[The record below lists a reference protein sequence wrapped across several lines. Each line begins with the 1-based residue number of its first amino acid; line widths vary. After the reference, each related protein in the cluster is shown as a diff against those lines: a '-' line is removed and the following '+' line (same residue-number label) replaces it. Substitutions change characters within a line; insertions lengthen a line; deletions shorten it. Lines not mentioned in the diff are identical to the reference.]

1 MMPFFDAAAPT
12 DSVFTEKGAL
22 DPLAAP
28 DDIRGRET
36 QQAQLARLLGGVTE
50 GYLPPTVAIHGS
62 PGIGKTM
69 TTDGSVESSRRVTR
83 RWRSRFLRSTE
94 PGADVEPFGRG
105 LLAWVALSGPN
116 AVLLGPPDGAPE
128 ASEPNGGTD
137 RMGGPALAVDM
148 RWPPSRAFGRAARTR
163 DTARGPGAD
172 RRPIG
177 RGVRFRLRYL
187 GSLLLRSG

>member
-50 GYLPPTVAIHGS
+50 GYLPLTVAIHGS

-69 TTDGSVESSRRVTR
+69 TT
-83 RWRSRFLRSTE
+83 RWVCREF
-94 PGADVEPFGRG
+94 
-105 LLAWVALSGPN
+105 
-116 AVLLGPPDGAPE
+116 
-128 ASEPNGGTD
+128 
-137 RMGGPALAVDM
+137 
-148 RWPPSRAFGRAARTR
+148 AARHEAVAVEIFEVNGAGCRRGTVR
-163 DTARGPGAD
+163 TGPTGMGCPLRPQRGSARTAR
-172 RRPIG
+172 RRA
-177 RGVRFRLRYL
+177 
-187 GSLLLRSG
+187 RSI